1 MRSLLTKLPGDKY
14 LWIIV
19 FILSIYSVLAVY
31 SSTGTLAYKAQAG
44 NTEYYLLK
52 HSMLLI
58 LGLGL
63 MYLASLANYKIY
75 SRIAQL
81 AMWIS
86 IPLLVYTLFW
96 GSTVN
101 DAARWI
107 TLPGIQLSFQTSDL
121 AKLALIMYTA
131 RVLYRRQHLV
141 QEFKQGFVPVVLP
154 ILVVCGLI
162 APADLSSACILFLTC
177 LLLLFIGRMGM
188 KYIAGLM
195 GSGLLVAAV
204 LGMFLFLM
212 PEDKLGGRMG
222 TWKVRIESFSNPA
235 QEEPFQVE
243 QAKIAIAQGGLLGA
257 GPGNS
262 AQRNF
267 LPSAFSDYIFAIIL
281 EEYGLIFGA
290 ALVVFLYLAFLYR
303 CMRIVTKTPNA
314 FGALL
319 AIGLGLSLTIQAF
332 VNMAVAVDL
341 LPVTGL
347 TLPLISMGGTSLL
360 FTSVAIGIILS
371 VSRDLGMDA
380 RTQYQAEA
388 EELQD
393 DLLTEENQPA

>member
-1 MRSLLTKLPGDKY
+1 
-14 LWIIV
+14 
-19 FILSIYSVLAVY
+19 
-31 SSTGTLAYKAQAG
+31 
-44 NTEYYLLK
+44 
-52 HSMLLI
+52 
-58 LGLGL
+58 
-63 MYLASLANYKIY
+63 
-75 SRIAQL
+75 
-81 AMWIS
+81 
-86 IPLLVYTLFW
+86 
-96 GSTVN
+96 
-101 DAARWI
+101 
-107 TLPGIQLSFQTSDL
+107 
-121 AKLALIMYTA
+121 
-131 RVLYRRQHLV
+131 
-141 QEFKQGFVPVVLP
+141 
-154 ILVVCGLI
+154 
-162 APADLSSACILFLTC
+162 
-177 LLLLFIGRMGM
+177 M

-393 DLLTEENQPA
+393 DLLREENQPA